1 MAASSVSDADVYVYS
16 QLYEEP
22 SESSLP
28 LELRSTLNIGLAGLG
43 LASGFFGQG
52 RLGLGTGG
60 ALPALLGMSPGLSL
74 DDPAGP
80 DLPGVTPGRL
90 PEVTPGGG
98 GGGGGGGGAFA
109 ASPTPDDLLLAPEGE
124 ILLGA
129 FLSVPILEF
138 GLYLSGRLGADS
150 GPGILKHA
158 KAIGE
163 RLAVAKMACG

>member
-52 RLGLGTGG
+52 RLGLGIGG
-60 ALPALLGMSPGLSL
+60 ALPALLGMSSGLSV
-74 DDPAGP
+74 DDPALDP
-80 DLPGVTPGRL
+80 PGVTPGLL
-90 PEVTPGGG
+90 PEVTPGADGGG
-98 GGGGGGGGAFA
+98 GGGGGIFGAP
-109 ASPTPDDLLLAPEGE
+109 PTLDDLLLAPEGE
-124 ILLGA
+124 ILRGA
-129 FLSVPILEF
+129 FLPAFLASN
-138 GLYLSGRLGADS
+138 SGHSFQGGRGAE
-150 GPGILKHA
+150 GMLKHA

-163 RLAVAKMACG
+163 RLAEAKMACG